1 MGAVKATASSGRDH
15 ALVVRWAGA
24 VGVIVARQ
32 DRRCETVR
40 VPYIRTIR
48 ALIAE
53 KEAEIARLGAEL
65 SAARAYV
72 RLLRN
77 RLKAAEKRLEGSP
90 EETDDPIVTV
100 RRAILE
106 AGQPVFVDDLLAVL
120 GQPLTRDSREQL
132 RRLLL
137 PWVRRGEVF
146 TRPRPSMF
154 GLVEKETRR

>member
-1 MGAVKATASSGRDH
+1 MSVCLGP
-15 ALVVRWAGA
+15 VVESNGM
-24 VGVIVARQ
+24 ARG
-32 DRRCETVR
+32 DRRCENVR

-53 KEAEIARLGAEL
+53 KEAEIARLEAEL

-77 RLKAAEKRLEGSP
+77 RLKAAEKRLQELP
-90 EETDDPIVTV
+90 EESDDPIVTV

-106 AGQPVFVDDLLAVL
+106 AGQPVFIDDLMVVL
-120 GQPLTRDSREQL
+120 GYPITRDSREQL
-132 RRLLL
+132 RRLLV

-146 TRPRPSMF
+146 TRPRPSVF
-154 GLVEKETRR
+154 GLIELEKRR